1 MMSIYAIIVFSLGI
15 AICVY
20 GILSKVIEITAK
32 KTIEIYINK
41 NNTLHKSV

>member
-1 MMSIYAIIVFSLGI
+1 MSIYAIIVFSIGV

-20 GILSKVIEITAK
+20 GILLKVIEMTAK

-41 NNTLHKSV
+41 SKTLHKSV